1 MLGLENSKTKR
12 INYIYEKL
20 LQSPLGLS
28 IGELAK
34 ELGVSTKTIQRDFY
48 GTLGDYGIVKEG
60 RKWRINFE
68 ALKELGDEDERI
80 VASILDELA
89 KNSGNALYSKAQSL
103 LTRTLHRIEHPIFAN
118 FQSEKL
124 DEKDL
129 RKFKILE
136 RAIKSKNEVSFTYEG
151 KYFEAKPL
159 KLAFFDGFW
168 YLLVFD
174 SKQEDTFKKFHLKT
188 IKNPKIESYKFEVPF
203 SIEEKLKNA
212 NSIWFSLSD
221 AFNVVL
227 HISANVKKY
236 FLRKPFV
243 GQKFLGEEND
253 GSITIEVPVT
263 NDMEVLPI
271 VYSYIPHIK
280 VISPEWLRKKTKRVV
295 KEYAKEI

>member
-1 MLGLENSKTKR
+1 MLGLENTKTKR

-20 LQSPLGLS
+20 LQSPTGLS

-48 GTLGDYGIVKEG
+48 GTLGDYGIIKDG
-60 RKWRINFE
+60 RKWRIDFG
-68 ALKELGDEDERI
+68 AMQELGDEDERI

-124 DEKDL
+124 DEDDL
-129 RKFKILE
+129 KNFKILE
-136 RAIKSKNEVSFTYEG
+136 KAIKSKNEISFNYGG

-174 SKQEDTFKKFHLKT
+174 SKQEDTFKKFHFKT
-188 IKNPKIESYKFEVPF
+188 IKTPQILSYKFEIPF

-221 AFNVVL
+221 SYNVML

-253 GSITIEVPVT
+253 GSITIEVPIS
-263 NDMEVLPI
+263 NEMEVLPI
-271 VYSYIPHIK
+271 VYSYIPFIK
-280 VISPEWLRKKTKRVV
+280 VISPEWLRKKTKKVV
-295 KEYAKEI
+295 REYAKEL